1 MRFFTFEG
9 IDGSGKSTQIKC
21 LEKYLCSRGE
31 KVFFTKEPSCGEL
44 GKFIRKEILD
54 KKKKI
59 ELEPYAELCLFCAD
73 RAQHV
78 RDLILPKL
86 KEGITVICDR
96 YYDST
101 VAYQSF
107 GRGLDL
113 DMVSRMAEASTL
125 GVKPDMTFFL
135 SLSVEQARS
144 RLEERPENT
153 KMDEGPPNFHAN
165 IDRGYRKLLEENPS
179 RMKLVDASL
188 SPGDVHRQIV
198 SHLD

>member
-1 MRFFTFEG
+1 M
-9 IDGSGKSTQIKC
+9 
-21 LEKYLCSRGE
+21 
-31 KVFFTKEPSCGEL
+31 FFTKEPSCGEL
-44 GKFIRKEILD
+44 GKIIRKEILD

-78 RDLILPKL
+78 KDLILPKL
-86 KEGITVICDR
+86 KEGVTVVCDR

-113 DMVSRMAEASTL
+113 DLVSRMAEASTL
-125 GVKPDMTFFL
+125 GIKPYMTFFL

-144 RLEERPENT
+144 RLEERLEST
-153 KMDEGPPNFHAN
+153 KMDEEPHDFHVN
-165 IDRGYRKLLEENPS
+165 INRGYKKLLEENPS
-179 RMKLVDASL
+179 RIKLIDASAA
-188 SPGDVHRQIV
+188 PEDIHRQIV
-198 SHLD
+198 SHIG